1 MGCDRGRTKK
11 SCAAVVSAVVAMHP
25 QGFSKRLL
33 TAGAWLLG
41 SNLASQALRL
51 VSSLVL
57 TRLLVPEAF
66 GLVAAVQT
74 MYFAL
79 VMFSD
84 LGVWQSVVTSPRGN
98 EPRFLGTAMG
108 VQLIRAV
115 VLALVVLVLAASLSH
130 FAAYAKPG
138 TVYADGRL
146 PALVTAFA
154 LCALLQGAES
164 MHLATAQREL
174 NTKLLARLELLS
186 QIAGMLVTI
195 GLAFTTRSVWSLVA
209 GTLTTTL
216 ARTVLSHR
224 LLQGPA
230 YRICWD
236 KSCLVEIVGFGKWI
250 FLSSIIGF
258 AASNGEKLILGG
270 TLSSAAFGTFS
281 IAALLL
287 AAISGLVGNLN
298 AHLVFPGL
306 SEALRASDA
315 VAMRLYTRMQQGAD
329 AILGV
334 IAGGTFV
341 AGGWVVHLL
350 YDSRYAG
357 AAWMLQLLGL
367 GLLAIRYQVLEQMMF
382 AHGKPA
388 WVTLSNAL
396 RATSLVIFVPL
407 GYAGWGEHG
416 AVIAVMASQFVGWP
430 VSIAF
435 KIRSHLMHWQSEVV
449 WPISLATGM
458 AAGWLLNQ
466 WLSNGST
473 SHAFHFFA
481 TQ

>member
-1 MGCDRGRTKK
+1 M
-11 SCAAVVSAVVAMHP
+11 SAVAALCP
-25 QGFSKRLL
+25 PELAKRLRPAL
-33 TAGAWLLG
+33 GWLLG
-41 SNLASQALRL
+41 SNLASQAMRL
-51 VSSLVL
+51 GSSLVL
-57 TRLLVPEAF
+57 TRLLLPEAF

-74 MYFAL
+74 LYFAL

-98 EPRFLGTAMG
+98 APQFLGTAMS
-108 VQLIRAV
+108 VQLARGAL
-115 VLALVVLVLAASLSH
+115 LALVVLTVAAGLQWCAVYAP
-130 FAAYAKPG
+130 FAPE
-138 TVYADGRL
+138 TVYADARL
-146 PALVTAFA
+146 PWMVAVFA

-164 MHLATAQREL
+164 MHLASAQREL
-174 NTKLLARLELLS
+174 RAGLLARVELLS
-186 QIAGMLVTI
+186 QLAGMLVTVA
-195 GLAFTTRSVWSLVA
+195 LALLTRSVWSLVV
-209 GTLTTTL
+209 GTVTATL
-216 ARTVLSHR
+216 ARTALSHS
-224 LLQGPA
+224 LLSGPA

-236 KSCLVEIVGFGKWI
+236 KGCAGELVHFGKWI

-258 AASNGEKLILGG
+258 AASSGEKLILGG
-270 TLSSAAFGTFS
+270 ILPAATFGTFS

-306 SEALRASDA
+306 SEALRSSDA
-315 VAMRLYTRMQQGAD
+315 VALRVYTRMQQSAD

-350 YDSRYAG
+350 YDTRYAG

-367 GLLAIRYQVLEQMMF
+367 GLMAIRYQVLEQMMF
-382 AHGKPA
+382 ARGKPA

-407 GYAGWGEHG
+407 GYAWAGERG
-416 AVIAVMASQFVGWP
+416 AVIAVVASQFVGWP

-435 KIRSHLMHWQSEVV
+435 KMRSHWMRWQSEVV
-449 WPISLATGM
+449 WPVSLAAGM
-458 AAGWLLNQ
+458 AAGWAVDQL
-466 WLSNGST
+466 LSNWSAT
-473 SHAFHFFA
+473 RAFHLLV
-481 TQ
+481 TL